1 MNLLNT
7 ILLTT
12 FSAFADIGHA
22 IGSAGAGQ
30 MNNPDMMN
38 GSIMQGVMAGSP
50 MIIVC
55 VLFGLLVLIVFV
67 LVVLT
72 LVKYVKSPRG

>member
-1 MNLLNT
+1 
-7 ILLTT
+7 
-12 FSAFADIGHA
+12 
-22 IGSAGAGQ
+22 